1 MNIRNRFNAIQEI
14 VNKNENIESSVDFI
28 TIKLI
33 EEMAELTQA
42 IIKYDIDQDAVL
54 EELADVYITFNE
66 FLTKIDSDRLDKMID
81 YKILR
86 TQKRL
91 GLIEEEVEEN
101 FSGYA
106 SRESL

>member
-1 MNIRNRFNAIQEI
+1 MDILNRFIAIQEI
-14 VNKNENIESSVDFI
+14 VNINENIESSVDFI

-66 FLTKIDSDRLDKMID
+66 FLTKIDNDRLDKMID

-91 GLIEEEVEEN
+91 GLTEEEVEEN

>member
-1 MNIRNRFNAIQEI
+1 MNILNRFNAIQEI
-14 VNKNENIESSVDFI
+14 VNKNTNIESSVDFI

-86 TQKRL
+86 TLKRL

-106 SRESL
+106 NRE